1 MTVNSTQKSEC
12 GKRYSGFTLIE
23 MLVVIAVIAILL
35 AILLPAVRMVR
46 VVAKRA
52 VCQSNL
58 RQLAHAWTLYL
69 NDYDGYFL
77 QEIYADVNYG
87 GWRGTVGYSP
97 RPLNNFVDLSDT
109 LIDEKLAKVFCCPAD
124 EGGAALN
131 LPREVSHHY
140 WGTSYRTN
148 IFLIGEN
155 KYNPFKPITSP
166 ESQQL
171 FDKINKSIEHDIHI
185 SHVTASPAQLI
196 LIGDQGWLY
205 QWRWIPLS
213 RKDQW
218 EFYKPYAEWHI
229 KPDHYNMAFL
239 DGHVA
244 FTKIRKNYYITDD
257 YSVLPFK
264 DLYGLAYKVQQEE
277 P

>member
-1 MTVNSTQKSEC
+1 M
-12 GKRYSGFTLIE
+12 
-23 MLVVIAVIAILL
+23 
-35 AILLPAVRMVR
+35 
-46 VVAKRA
+46 
-52 VCQSNL
+52 
-58 RQLAHAWTLYL
+58 
-69 NDYDGYFL
+69 
-77 QEIYADVNYG
+77 
-87 GWRGTVGYSP
+87 VGYSP
-97 RPLNNFVDLSDT
+97 RPLNNFVDLKDT

-124 EGGAALN
+124 AGGATLN

-155 KYNPFKPITSP
+155 KYDPFSP
-166 ESQQL
+166 QAKDL
-171 FDKINKSIEHDIHI
+171 CDKINKSIEHTIHI

-205 QWRWIPLS
+205 QWRWILPS
-213 RKDQW
+213 REDQW
-218 EFYKPYAEWHI
+218 EFYKPYAEWHV
-229 KPDHYNMAFL
+229 KPDYYNMAFL

>member
-1 MTVNSTQKSEC
+1 MTVSNTQKSKC
-12 GKRYSGFTLIE
+12 GKRDSGFTLME
-23 MLVVIAVIAILL
+23 LLVVIAIISLLMAILIPVL
-35 AILLPAVRMVR
+35 SKARIISKRM
-46 VVAKRA
+46 A
-52 VCQSNL
+52 CQSNL
-58 RQLAHAWTLYL
+58 KQIAYAWTLYL

-87 GWRGTVGYSP
+87 GWKGAVGYSP
-97 RPLNNFVDLSDT
+97 RPLNNFMDMNDALE
-109 LIDEKLAKVFCCPAD
+109 DEKLARLFCCPSDA
-124 EGGAALN
+124 GGAALN
-131 LPREVSHHY
+131 LPREVSYRY

-155 KYNPFKPITSP
+155 KYEPFSP
-166 ESQQL
+166 QAIDL
-171 FDKINKSIEHDIHI
+171 CDKINKAIAHPIHI
-185 SHVTASPAQLI
+185 SSVTANPAQLI
-196 LIGDQGWLY
+196 LIGDLGWLY

-213 RKDQW
+213 RQTQW
-218 EFYKPYAEWHI
+218 EFYKPYAEWHVKSDYHNI
-229 KPDHYNMAFL
+229 AFL

-264 DLYGLAYKVQQEE
+264 HLYKLAYQVQREE